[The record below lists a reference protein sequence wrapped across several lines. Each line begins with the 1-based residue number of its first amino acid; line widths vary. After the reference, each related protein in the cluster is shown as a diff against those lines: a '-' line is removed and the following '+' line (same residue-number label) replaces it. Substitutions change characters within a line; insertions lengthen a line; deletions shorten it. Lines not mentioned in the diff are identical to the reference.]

1 MAYRDVYSTYL
12 IVIRER
18 RWDVPV
24 EMGLGEEALCKNVQK
39 LRPPPRQRGVG
50 RRMAP
55 QSGDLNP
62 TVSIGELS
70 SCHAAL
76 KIMLR
81 PSPTSLKR
89 NAEILRASET
99 SGVASEAS
107 ECVHQKSHASEA
119 PRRRLSAH
127 APPRPAPRPSYQ
139 HSQTYMC
146 MHGDDVAST
155 RARRASAPRP
165 WRPWR
170 PCPPT

>member
-1 MAYRDVYSTYL
+1 MLGVYSAYL
-12 IVIRER
+12 IVVRER

-62 TVSIGELS
+62 TVSIGEVS

-76 KIMLR
+76 MLPR
-81 PSPTSLKR
+81 LKSRHCPRFSHNVLNCPVGGTLKDR
-89 NAEILRASET
+89 N
-99 SGVASEAS
+99 
-107 ECVHQKSHASEA
+107 
-119 PRRRLSAH
+119 RRLKGRSPDVAGVQSVWVAH
-127 APPRPAPRPSYQ
+127 APPPRGPKSTLTDLYVHAPN
-139 HSQTYMC
+139 
-146 MHGDDVAST
+146 T